1 MTNTRFDIVVLG
13 TGPAGSAAARG
24 LASLGY
30 AVLCLGQVRSPETVE
45 GISERVVKALQ
56 HQGFTRALCVLSE
69 PIPRQVLWNGATS
82 AANTEYLV
90 DRQQFDAAL
99 IEDLQQHGVAVAQD
113 WVSSA
118 TDDGDAWQVTTQS
131 GKRFSG
137 RFLIE
142 ARGRRANS
150 DAPCLRR
157 GPETVAMGMRWT
169 IPPTEIRTPGVMAF
183 SHSNGWGWVVQ
194 DGRGMAFTQLSM
206 AAERAAVKASQD
218 AEAFIRRMLSDLG
231 TANPLPGG
239 AYPAEAAHYR
249 GSTALLHDAIGT
261 RNKLRIGDAAMAVD
275 PLSGNGIFQSLSSA
289 MAAPAVINTLLQRP
303 QDSAMALQFYQD
315 RCEHLFERFSRM
327 GRDFYQQ
334 IDADPVSDFY
344 EQRRNWPD
352 QQPSHVQP
360 DRVLGTAQRPVI
372 NDGFIERKTVVITAD
387 QPLGVWRV
395 NGQDA
400 VELLQAKQRD

>member
-56 HQGFTRALCVLSE
+56 HQGFTRALRVLSE

-90 DRQQFDAAL
+90 DRQWFDAAL
-99 IEDLQQHGVAVAQD
+99 IEDLQQHGVTVAQD

-118 TDDGDAWQVTTQS
+118 TDEGDAWQVTTQS

-157 GPETVAMGMRWT
+157 GPETVAMGMKWT
-169 IPPTEIRTPGVMAF
+169 IPPTKIRTPGVMAF

-194 DGRGMAFTQLSM
+194 DGRGMAFIQLSM
-206 AAERAAVKASQD
+206 AAERAAVKSSRD
-218 AEAFIRRMLSDLG
+218 AEAFIRRVLSDLG
-231 TANPLPGG
+231 AANPLPDN
-239 AYPAEAAHYR
+239 AHPAEAAHYR

-261 RNKLRIGDAAMAVD
+261 PNKLRIGDAAMAVD

-315 RCEHLFERFSRM
+315 RCDHLFGRFSRM

-334 IDADPVSDFY
+334 IDADLVSDFW

-360 DRVLGTAQRPVI
+360 DRVLGTAERPVI
-372 NDGFIERKTVVITAD
+372 NDGFIESKTVVITAD

-400 VELLQAKQRD
+400 VELLQAKQPD

>member
-1 MTNTRFDIVVLG
+1 MTKTRFDIVVLG

-45 GISERVVKALQ
+45 GISERVVNALQ
-56 HQGFTRALCVLSE
+56 HQGFYQALGVLSE
-69 PIPRQVLWNGATS
+69 PIPRQVLWNGAAS

-90 DRQQFDAAL
+90 DRQRFDAAL
-99 IEDLQQHGVAVAQD
+99 IEDLQQHGVTVAQD
-113 WVSSA
+113 WVDSA
-118 TDDGDAWQVTTQS
+118 TNEDDTWRVTTQT
-131 GKRFSG
+131 GQRFFG

-142 ARGRRANS
+142 ARGRRASS

-157 GPETVAMGMRWT
+157 GPETVAMGMKWT
-169 IPPTEIRTPGVMAF
+169 IPPTDIRTAGVMAF
-183 SHSNGWGWVVQ
+183 SHSTGWGWVVQ

-206 AAERAAVKASQD
+206 AAERATVKASRD
-218 AEAFIRRMLSDLG
+218 AEEFIRRVLSDLG
-231 TANPLPGG
+231 AANPLPDS
-239 AYPAEAAHYR
+239 AHPAEAAHYR

-303 QDSAMALQFYQD
+303 QDSTMALQFYQD

-334 IDADPVSDFY
+334 IDADPVSDFF

-360 DRVLGTAQRPVI
+360 DQVLGTAERPVI

>member
-1 MTNTRFDIVVLG
+1 MTDTRCDIVGLG

-30 AVLCLGQVRSPETVE
+30 AVLCLGQIRSPETIE

-69 PIPRQVLWNGATS
+69 PIPRHVLWNGAAS

-99 IEDLQQHGVAVAQD
+99 IEDLQQHGVTVAQD

-118 TDDGDAWQVTTQS
+118 TDVGDAWQVTTQT
-131 GKRFSG
+131 GKRYSG
-137 RFLIE
+137 QFLIE
-142 ARGRRANS
+142 ARGRRASS

-157 GPETVAMGMRWT
+157 GPETVAMGVKWT
-169 IPPTEIRTPGVMAF
+169 IPSAEIRPAGVMAF

-315 RCEHLFERFSRM
+315 RCEHLFERFSRV
-327 GRDFYQQ
+327 GREFYQQ
-334 IDADPVSDFY
+334 IEADPVSDFF

-352 QQPSHVQP
+352 PQPSHVQP

-372 NDGFIERKTVVITAD
+372 KDGFIERKTVVITAD

>member
-1 MTNTRFDIVVLG
+1 MTNTHYDILVLG
-13 TGPAGSAAARG
+13 TGPAGALPPRG

-30 AVLCLGQVRSPETVE
+30 HVLCLGQVRSPETVE
-45 GISERVVKALQ
+45 GISERVVNALE
-56 HQGFTRALCVLSE
+56 HQNFTQALRVLSE
-69 PIPRQVLWNGATS
+69 PIPRQVLWNGAAS

-90 DRQQFDAAL
+90 DRQRFDAAL
-99 IEDLQQHGVAVAQD
+99 MEDLQQHGVTVAQD

-118 TDDGDAWQVTTQS
+118 TDVGDAWQVTTQT

-137 RFLIE
+137 QFLIE
-142 ARGRRANS
+142 ARGRRASS

-157 GPETVAMGMRWT
+157 GPETVAMGVKWT
-169 IPPTEIRTPGVMAF
+169 IPSAEIRPAGVMAF

-315 RCEHLFERFSRM
+315 RCEHLFERFSRV

-334 IDADPVSDFY
+334 IDADPVSDFF